1 MPLKSEFSVLN
12 SFLFANIISKR
23 NQIKCAW
30 NGCWGLETSA
40 VGSESSNS
48 ELVRPLINQI
58 NIGKDFKAT
67 KDFTMDINTINSF
80 GGISGISTGSPL
92 LRFFYENAD
101 DMHPRISLL
110 DFAKFGPWI
119 VYLIMLKKLWNG
131 QEDLAFSSNN
141 SLRRLLAPSPH
152 RSIHFLGI
160 SDSKDCIYL
169 KYKPQDH
176 FGLPIIY

>member
-12 SFLFANIISKR
+12 SSLFANIISDR
-23 NQIKCAW
+23 NQIKCTW

-80 GGISGISTGSPL
+80 GGISGGYPAYPPDPRSSCVFFSKMRMTCIREYHCSTLQNSAPE
-92 LRFFYENAD
+92 FYTWLCWRNCGMD
-101 DMHPRISLL
+101 KRTL
-110 DFAKFGPWI
+110 
-119 VYLIMLKKLWNG
+119 
-131 QEDLAFSSNN
+131 
-141 SLRRLLAPSPH
+141 PSPPTTP
-152 RSIHFLGI
+152 SGGCWPPPPTGVFIF
-160 SDSKDCIYL
+160 
-169 KYKPQDH
+169 
-176 FGLPIIY
+176 